1 MPVSN
6 SDPPE
11 NEDSSDIKI
20 VAESKVNDTKPSEN
34 GSSSNSSS
42 QLQVTKNA
50 MDIDID
56 LGGDEGDIKKETED
70 NGDDSAASSES
81 DCLVID
87 EGPSKKVEKPVTK
100 PPSPKI
106 NSNPAKRKRSTSS
119 KTSEEEKPAK
129 TSRRGSINSVK
140 KFDQVENELEAMFAG
155 LEDDNEEV
163 DSKAEVKKAIS
174 NSNSSASK
182 KSSTPTVP
190 KRKKSADSEKP
201 KPKIKVE
208 DDADDY
214 KPVKKPVKKV
224 KKPKKEAEASSS
236 SRKSSKQS
244 DEPKNLTQQ
253 ERLLEKFKG
262 PFVHVEGEIDNPRW
276 SNIINFPN
284 DAIDPHDKSSKNQT
298 PDLEPISRLT
308 GFGYTLTTLN
318 SKYDVRNVDES
329 WICVFCR
336 KASHYCGMGDLFGPY
351 FIESSQWK
359 ALSMPSPMKSPT
371 KDVVSSFILGG
382 SDQAGAKAKK
392 RLKKKSGNPQETTPP
407 KSSSSSSKS
416 DHKSEVWFHE
426 DCICWLPQIRL
437 VGNQVLGLTEAIR
450 VTQKSVCTKCN
461 NKGCTI
467 ACSKAKCR
475 ETVHFPC
482 AQALHWSID
491 EDKFLAL
498 CAKHVF

>member
-87 EGPSKKVEKPVTK
+87 EGPSKKVEKSVK

-129 TSRRGSINSVK
+129 TSRRGSMNSVK

-174 NSNSSASK
+174 SSNSSATK
-182 KSSTPTVP
+182 KAPTPTVP
-190 KRKKSADSEKP
+190 KSKKSESEKP
-201 KPKIKVE
+201 KPKMKVE

-214 KPVKKPVKKV
+214 KPVKKPVKKI

-236 SRKSSKQS
+236 SKKSSKQS

-284 DAIDPHDKSSKNQT
+284 DTIDPHDKSSKNQT

-308 GFGYTLTTLN
+308 GKFFQK
-318 SKYDVRNVDES
+318 SKY
-329 WICVFCR
+329 
-336 KASHYCGMGDLFGPY
+336 
-351 FIESSQWK
+351 
-359 ALSMPSPMKSPT
+359 
-371 KDVVSSFILGG
+371 
-382 SDQAGAKAKK
+382 
-392 RLKKKSGNPQETTPP
+392 LK
-407 KSSSSSSKS
+407 
-416 DHKSEVWFHE
+416 
-426 DCICWLPQIRL
+426 
-437 VGNQVLGLTEAIR
+437 
-450 VTQKSVCTKCN
+450 
-461 NKGCTI
+461 
-467 ACSKAKCR
+467 
-475 ETVHFPC
+475 
-482 AQALHWSID
+482 
-491 EDKFLAL
+491 
-498 CAKHVF
+498 